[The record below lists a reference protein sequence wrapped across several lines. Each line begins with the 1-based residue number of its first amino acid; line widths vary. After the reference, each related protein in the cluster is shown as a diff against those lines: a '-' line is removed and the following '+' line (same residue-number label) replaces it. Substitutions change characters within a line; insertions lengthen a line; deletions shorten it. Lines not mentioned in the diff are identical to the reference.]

1 MLCGLYL
8 HGFGKG
14 YIFVAQF
21 GLNHITLNNNLM
33 TQKKLITLVTILIC
47 CMGLGACKEK
57 DKPVEVKISIPEA
70 VKLLVGETYKLE
82 VNVYP
87 KDLKVTFEST
97 NTQVVTVCEK
107 GVLKAIAEGEA
118 EVKATAGNVTKV
130 CKVSVTKPNNIDKS
144 RYLGLDASAEDQQ
157 YFAPI
162 YIPKEEDFKPDKLDL
177 FKSAVTPFG
186 WIYQADPK
194 DPECKKLYRF
204 VSPNKKDENGKE
216 MPENAQFC
224 MDFLAYNHSMPGAP
238 VHIRMGLYRHFAMD
252 YLVKPETFTEPK
264 DLKVQQE
271 LLKIMEHYGFTED
284 GQFTVLGRDNAY
296 VAYNTKFDPKTP
308 LRGVMF
314 TEREEDHPG
323 FRLTFQ
329 ISYGRR

>member
-57 DKPVEVKISIPEA
+57 PATPTPTPNN
-70 VKLLVGETYKLE
+70 KL
-82 VNVYP
+82 
-87 KDLKVTFEST
+87 
-97 NTQVVTVCEK
+97 
-107 GVLKAIAEGEA
+107 A
-118 EVKATAGNVTKV
+118 
-130 CKVSVTKPNNIDKS
+130 NIDKS

-186 WIYQADPK
+186 WIYEAEPK
-194 DPECKKLYRF
+194 DPEGKLFYRF

-216 MPENAQFC
+216 IDTKSQFC

-238 VHIRMGLYRHFAMD
+238 VHIRMGLYRHFPMD

-284 GQFTVLGRDNAY
+284 AQFTVLGKDNAY

-329 ISYGRR
+329 ISYDRR